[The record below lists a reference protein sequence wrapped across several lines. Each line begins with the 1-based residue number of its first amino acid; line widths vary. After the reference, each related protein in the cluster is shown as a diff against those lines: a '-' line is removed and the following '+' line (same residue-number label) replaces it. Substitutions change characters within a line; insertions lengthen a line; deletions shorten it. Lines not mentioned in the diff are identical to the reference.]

1 MTVAP
6 ARAVAYRVVRRV
18 FEQDAFADR
27 ALHAE
32 ARGLSGRDRALA
44 TALAYGTIQRR
55 LTLDH
60 VTTELTGRPLHRLEA
75 PVLAALRLGLQ
86 QLLFMDGIA
95 AHAAVHDSV
104 ELVKA
109 QSRSG
114 SALVNAVLRRA
125 AREGRGIVD
134 ALSDTTPAQAALR
147 HSIPGWLAELW
158 FTELGA
164 ARARSLMPAV
174 NRPAESAI
182 RVNPLVAGAAEVGAA
197 LTEAGVAHRPAP
209 ELAEGIVLDGPWD
222 AHGSPLWAAGA
233 VMPQSRGSMTVAR
246 VLDPQ
251 PGERV
256 LDLCAAPGA
265 KTTHLGAL
273 MGASGTLIAVERHPG
288 RAAALQRTLQRMHV
302 PGRVLVA
309 DAARLPDGEAL
320 DLPFDRVLLDP
331 PCSGLGTLASRP
343 DLRWRTSPQRI
354 RELSGLQAQ
363 LLDAAAGRT
372 RAGGQVVYSVCTIS
386 RAESDAVIDA
396 FLARTP
402 GWSAAPPR
410 RLAPDTDATD
420 GFYICRLQRD

>member
-32 ARGLSGRDRALA
+32 ARELSSRDRALA

-60 VTTELTGRPLHRLEA
+60 VTTELTGRPLTRLEP
-75 PVLAALRLGLQ
+75 PVLAGLRLGLQ

-114 SALVNAVLRRA
+114 SGLVNAVLRRA
-125 AREGRGIVD
+125 GREGRGILAGLD
-134 ALSDTTPAQAALR
+134 DTTPAHAALR
-147 HSIPGWLAELW
+147 HSIPVWLAELW

-164 ARARSLMPAV
+164 ARARALMQAV
-174 NRPAESAI
+174 NQPAESSI
-182 RVNPLVAGAAEVGAA
+182 RVNSLVSSVSEVSAA

-233 VMPQSRGSMTVAR
+233 IMPQSRGSMTVAR

-273 MGASGTLIAVERHPG
+273 MAARGSVLAVERHPG
-288 RAAALQRTLQRMHV
+288 RAAALERTLQRMHV
-302 PGRVLVA
+302 AGRVLVA
-309 DAARLPDGEAL
+309 DATRLTDDEAL
-320 DLPFDRVLLDP
+320 DPGFDRVLLDP
-331 PCSGLGTLASRP
+331 PCSGLGTLGSRP

-354 RELSGLQAQ
+354 RELSSLQAQ
-363 LLDAAAGRT
+363 LLGVAAGRV
-372 RAGGQVVYSVCTIS
+372 RPGGQLVYSVCTIS
-386 RAESDAVIDA
+386 QAESDAVIET
-396 FLARTP
+396 FLAGTP
-402 GWSAAPPR
+402 GWRADPPR

-420 GFYICRLQRD
+420 GFFICRLRRD